1 MRVDVVRLSHSG
13 TPRPPA
19 GLPTLLLACLQTLET
34 KGGEPRPGEARAEPL
49 GGRGG
54 KAGAGSG
61 SYPQCGSSD
70 STLRGVHGCGGRSER
85 WGCMGKDGRGANE
98 DSHLGV
104 T

>member
-49 GGRGG
+49 GGRAARQGQGLGLIHSVAAQTLHSEGRMGVVAGVRGG
-54 KAGAGSG
+54 DAW
-61 SYPQCGSSD
+61 
-70 STLRGVHGCGGRSER
+70 GR
-85 WGCMGKDGRGANE
+85 MDGE
-98 DSHLGV
+98 PMK
-104 T
+104 TPT